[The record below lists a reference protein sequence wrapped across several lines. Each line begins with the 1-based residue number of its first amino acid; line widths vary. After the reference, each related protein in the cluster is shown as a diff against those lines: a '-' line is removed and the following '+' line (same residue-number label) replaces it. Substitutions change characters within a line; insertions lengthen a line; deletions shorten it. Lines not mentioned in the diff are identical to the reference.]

1 MPAVDTVPGSTA
13 VVERDSGAHQPDMNS
28 PPETLL
34 ALKDL
39 RFGAPGALLLDGVD
53 LEVHAGAC
61 VAIVGASGM
70 GKSTLLDV
78 IIDSRGHPAQGTI
91 NLDREHTALL
101 TQDGSL
107 LDHLSVI
114 DNLHLVRR
122 FGAKAKSPD
131 PVALLKSL
139 NIDTPLH
146 AQPVNHLS
154 GGERRRV
161 AIARALIRRPR
172 LLLCDE
178 PDTGLDPGNI
188 RELARA
194 IRGLQEQG
202 CGVVIVT
209 HNPWFAALVAQRV
222 YELFAGKLIAVSAWP
237 QPVDIEDLA
246 AVDVRRGELEAHLH
260 QDLERPVTPVK
271 RRRRRSFAP
280 LELARATIPY
290 VTSVLPIT
298 RSYGDYARVFARTF
312 YIAFI
317 TGALFFLL
325 VGGMLGATTIAVVKV
340 LTDNALGGFLKY
352 VLTPKVILK
361 IINGSYIVYLLPAIG
376 AVLFVARSG
385 SIITSWLGV
394 LVLGKQTKALNS
406 LGVNPDRY
414 LRAPVILSL
423 WLAYLAAAGVFGV
436 GMWLGSVTTAEYL
449 FDIGNAADL
458 LRFPQALIWESYLHY
473 KILIYSVLLTFFITG
488 FGLAPKTSTE
498 TVAMH
503 TTQAIIYTTVAVSVS
518 ELLFALDLLLI

>member
-1 MPAVDTVPGSTA
+1 MN
-13 VVERDSGAHQPDMNS
+13 RNPDI
-28 PPETLL
+28 LL
-34 ALKDL
+34 DLKDV
-39 RFGAPGALLLDGVD
+39 RYGAAGGRLLDGID
-53 LEVHAGAC
+53 LQVHAEEC

-78 IIDSRGHPAQGTI
+78 VIDPRGYPSQGAVT
-91 NLDREHTALL
+91 LDREHTALL

-114 DNLHLVRR
+114 ENLRLVQR
-122 FGAKAKSPD
+122 FGGREGSLEPG
-131 PVALLKSL
+131 ALLTSL

-146 AQPVNHLS
+146 RQPVNSLS

-161 AIARALIRRPR
+161 AIARALMRRPR
-172 LLLCDE
+172 LLLFDE

-194 IRGLQEQG
+194 IRELQQQQE
-202 CGVVIVT
+202 CGVVVVT

-222 YELFAGKLIAVSAWP
+222 SELFAGKLITVSEWP
-237 QPVDIEDLA
+237 ELVDIDNLT
-246 AVDVRRGELEAHLH
+246 AVDARRRELEAHLH
-260 QDLERPVTPVK
+260 QDLERPVAPM
-271 RRRRRSFAP
+271 RRRPRRSFA
-280 LELARATIPY
+280 LAELARAVIPY
-290 VTSVLPIT
+290 LTSVLPIT
-298 RSYGDYARVFARTF
+298 RSYGDYLRVFSRTF

-361 IINGSYIVYLLPAIG
+361 IINGSYIVYLVPAIG

-394 LVLGKQTKALNS
+394 LVLGKQTKALKS
-406 LGVNPDRY
+406 LGVDPDRY

-423 WLAYLAAAGVFGV
+423 WVAYIGAALVFGV
-436 GMWLGSVTTAEYL
+436 GMWIGSVTTAEYL
-449 FDIGNAADL
+449 FDVGNAADL
-458 LRFPQALIWESYLHY
+458 LRFPQSLIWESRLHY
-473 KILIYSVLLTFFITG
+473 KIALYSVFLTFFIAG

-498 TVAMH
+498 NVAMH
-503 TTQAIIYTTVAVSVS
+503 TTKAIIYTTVAISIT
-518 ELLFALDLLLI
+518 ELLFALDVLLI

>member
-1 MPAVDTVPGSTA
+1 MDV
-13 VVERDSGAHQPDMNS
+13 
-28 PPETLL
+28 
-34 ALKDL
+34 
-39 RFGAPGALLLDGVD
+39 RFGTVDRDDNRAPEVLLDLQDVRYGAADGRLLDGID
-53 LEVHAGAC
+53 LRVYGGEC

-78 IIDSRGHPAQGTI
+78 IVEPRGHRSQGI
-91 NLDREHTALL
+91 IELDRKHTALL

-114 DNLHLVRR
+114 ENLRLVQR
-122 FGAKAKSPD
+122 FGGREASPD
-131 PVALLKSL
+131 PGALLESL
-139 NIDTPLH
+139 NINTPLH
-146 AQPVNHLS
+146 RQPVNSLS

-161 AIARALIRRPR
+161 AIARALMRRPR
-172 LLLCDE
+172 MLLFDE

-194 IRGLQEQG
+194 IHELQLQQG
-202 CGVVIVT
+202 CGVVVVT

-222 YELFAGKLIAVSAWP
+222 YELFSGKLITVSAWP
-237 QPVDIEDLA
+237 ELVDVDDLT
-246 AVDVRRGELEAHLH
+246 AVDARRRELEAHLH
-260 QDLERPVTPVK
+260 QDLERPAAPV
-271 RRRRRSFAP
+271 RRKPRRSFAP
-280 LELARATIPY
+280 VELLRSVIPY
-290 VTSVLPIT
+290 LKSILPVT
-298 RSYGDYARVFARTF
+298 RSYRDYLSVFSRTF

-361 IINGSYIVYLLPAIG
+361 IINGSYIVYLVPAIG

-385 SIITSWLGV
+385 SIMTSWLGV
-394 LVLGKQTKALNS
+394 LVLGKQTKALKS
-406 LGVNPDRY
+406 LGVSPDRY

-423 WLAYLAAAGVFGV
+423 WLAYFGAALVFGI
-436 GMWLGSVTTAEYL
+436 GMWIGSVTTAEYL
-449 FDIGNAADL
+449 FDVGNAADL
-458 LRFPQALIWESYLHY
+458 LRFPQALIWESWLHY
-473 KILIYSVLLTFFITG
+473 KIAIYSVFLTFFVTG

-503 TTQAIIYTTVAVSVS
+503 TTKAIIYTTVAVSIT
-518 ELLFALDLLLI
+518 ELLFALDILLI